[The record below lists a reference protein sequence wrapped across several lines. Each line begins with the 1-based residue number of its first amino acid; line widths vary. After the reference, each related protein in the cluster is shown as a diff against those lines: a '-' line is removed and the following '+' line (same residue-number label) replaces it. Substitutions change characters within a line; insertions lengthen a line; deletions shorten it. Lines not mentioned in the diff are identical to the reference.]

1 MNKVIEQ
8 HTLYEINESKFLK
21 ALADGISFKTK
32 YQDVNFKQLGNK
44 KSFEQTLK
52 YNLYCEEFLRLNE
65 SKLLQLGIIKFK
77 NN

>member
-21 ALADGISFKTK
+21 ALADGISFKTE

-52 YNLYCEEFLRLNE
+52 YNLHCEKFLNVNK
-65 SKLLQLGIIKFK
+65 SKLLQLGIIKILK
-77 NN
+77 